1 MMHPI
6 TYLNKLVFWSGNK
19 VFLHNVI
26 EDELI
31 FSFKPMIS
39 EVESIVQSPVVDVV
53 AIGCLDGSIML
64 WNLKFD

>member
-26 EDELI
+26 EDERI
-31 FSFKPMIS
+31 FTFKPMIS
-39 EVESIVQSPVVDVV
+39 EVESIV
-53 AIGCLDGSIML
+53 
-64 WNLKFD
+64 